1 MCNDNKIQNSLNIKK
16 EIPKNN
22 NDENQNN
29 IKPELNIIKINKQKG
44 KDWLLLNDNKKPFE
58 KYLQN
63 FEIQDSFFD
72 LQTKDNISN
81 NYKENIK
88 NYLISFLNKK
98 KYDFIKNIDEVYLN
112 KKIPFEEKI
121 IKNILKKENI
131 SSIYDKIIEKEINL
145 LNKDINKLFKI
156 DYITILVT
164 GRCGTGKS
172 TLINA
177 MLKEVIYDSFFIRR
191 WKLKEYR
198 GKNELSYLNMIED
211 RGWGLRYNYFFLME
225 QINNIIKEMK
235 IESKRNNDYNENIQ
249 CIYYCISGSHLYE
262 EEIEVIKML
271 KNNNESI
278 PVIIVYTM
286 GINKTLNEMMEKFIK
301 SKLKFN
307 LPFINV
313 LAKRCELIGSKFID
327 SYGLNDLL
335 KITLDECKK
344 CANIDILNIIKENIY
359 ENVRIKILELTK
371 NIKFNIINNMLEK
384 FMDYKKVIKENELH
398 QLIYRYIELGFIEYI
413 KLIKN
418 DNIELNEETKNEL
431 KKLNS
436 LNEFIKEYIEYNK
449 NHTKIFIE
457 SILDDASSEFLDMQI
472 KTEENFSH
480 ALQKENRVGVQTI
493 KKIIRNFF
501 EKNFDY
507 ISQKYLIYKLIY
519 EYCEY
524 FMEILKKAVNEI
536 IIKNFGKKQTMD
548 LIKKAYDIIYGEF
561 RLSVY
566 KKFINGKIYEENDD
580 E

>member
-164 GRCGTGKS
+164 GIRGTGKS

-177 MLKEVIYDSFFIRR
+177 MLKEFKHYSFNKNK
-191 WKLKEYR
+191 WKREEIR
-198 GKNELSYLNMIED
+198 GKNELLFLNMIDD
-211 RGWGLRYNYFFLME
+211 RGFELFQKSLNGIE

-235 IESKRNNDYNENIQ
+235 IESKRNNDYNKNIQ
-249 CIYYCISGSHLYE
+249 CIYYCISGSRLYE

-335 KITLDECKK
+335 KITLDE
-344 CANIDILNIIKENIY
+344 L
-359 ENVRIKILELTK
+359 
-371 NIKFNIINNMLEK
+371 
-384 FMDYKKVIKENELH
+384 
-398 QLIYRYIELGFIEYI
+398 
-413 KLIKN
+413 
-418 DNIELNEETKNEL
+418 
-431 KKLNS
+431 
-436 LNEFIKEYIEYNK
+436 
-449 NHTKIFIE
+449 
-457 SILDDASSEFLDMQI
+457 
-472 KTEENFSH
+472 
-480 ALQKENRVGVQTI
+480 
-493 KKIIRNFF
+493 
-501 EKNFDY
+501 
-507 ISQKYLIYKLIY
+507 
-519 EYCEY
+519 
-524 FMEILKKAVNEI
+524 
-536 IIKNFGKKQTMD
+536 
-548 LIKKAYDIIYGEF
+548 
-561 RLSVY
+561 
-566 KKFINGKIYEENDD
+566 
-580 E
+580 

>member
-22 NDENQNN
+22 NDENKNN

-63 FEIQDSFFD
+63 FEIQNSFFD

-164 GRCGTGKS
+164 GRCGAGKS

-198 GKNELSYLNMIED
+198 GKNELSFLNMIED
-211 RGWGLRYNYFFLME
+211 RGWELRYNYFFIE
-225 QINNIIKEMK
+225 QIYNTIKEMK
-235 IESKRNNDYNENIQ
+235 IESKRNNDYNKNIQ
-249 CIYYCISGSHLYE
+249 CIYYCISGSRLYE

-278 PVIIVYTM
+278 PVIIVYNK
-286 GINKTLNEMMEKFIK
+286 GINNDDIEKKKNFFE
-301 SKLKFN
+301 SKFN

-344 CANIDILNIIKENIY
+344 SVNLNILNIIKEKIY
-359 ENVRIKILELTK
+359 ENVCVKILELTK

-398 QLIYRYIELGFIEYI
+398 QLIYKYIELGFIEYI

-457 SILDDASSEFLDMQI
+457 SILDDASSEFLDMQA
-472 KTEENFSH
+472 KNDEKFSH
-480 ALQKENRVGVQTI
+480 SMEKENKNDILTI
-493 KKIIRNFF
+493 KKITRNFL
-501 EKNFDY
+501 EQNFDY

>member
-177 MLKEVIYDSFFIRR
+177 MLKEFISKNSFFISSSE
-191 WKLKEYR
+191 LKEYR
-198 GKNELSYLNMIED
+198 GKNELSFLNMIED
-211 RGWGLRYNYFFLME
+211 RGWELRYNYFFFIE

-235 IESKRNNDYNENIQ
+235 IESKRNNDYNKNIQ

-286 GINKTLNEMMEKFIK
+286 GIDQALNGMMEKFIK

-313 LAKRCELIGSKFID
+313 LAKRCELIDSIFID

-344 CANIDILNIIKENIY
+344 SVNLNILNDIKEKIC

-371 NIKFNIINNMLEK
+371 KIKFNIINNMLEK
-384 FMDYKKVIKENELH
+384 FMDFKKVIKENELH

-436 LNEFIKEYIEYNK
+436 LNEFIKEYNK

-457 SILDDASSEFLDMQI
+457 SILDDASSEFLDMQA
-472 KTEENFSH
+472 KNDEKFSH
-480 ALQKENRVGVQTI
+480 SMEKENKNDILTI
-493 KKIIRNFF
+493 KKIIRNFL

>member
-1 MCNDNKIQNSLNIKK
+1 MGITCNDNKIQNSLNIKK

-22 NDENQNN
+22 NDENKNN

-98 KYDFIKNIDEVYLN
+98 KYDFIKNIDNVYLN

-156 DYITILVT
+156 DDITILVT

-198 GKNELSYLNMIED
+198 GKNELSFLNMIED
-211 RGWGLRYNYFFLME
+211 RGWELRYNYFFFIK

-313 LAKRCELIGSKFID
+313 LSKRCELIGSKFID

-344 CANIDILNIIKENIY
+344 SVNLNILNIIKEKIY
-359 ENVRIKILELTK
+359 ENVCVKILELTK

-418 DNIELNEETKNEL
+418 DNIELNEETKN
-431 KKLNS
+431 K
-436 LNEFIKEYIEYNK
+436 
-449 NHTKIFIE
+449 
-457 SILDDASSEFLDMQI
+457 
-472 KTEENFSH
+472 
-480 ALQKENRVGVQTI
+480 
-493 KKIIRNFF
+493 
-501 EKNFDY
+501 
-507 ISQKYLIYKLIY
+507 
-519 EYCEY
+519 
-524 FMEILKKAVNEI
+524 
-536 IIKNFGKKQTMD
+536 
-548 LIKKAYDIIYGEF
+548 
-561 RLSVY
+561 
-566 KKFINGKIYEENDD
+566 
-580 E
+580 